1 MNAPGRV
8 LVAGLG
14 SPHGDDQAGWLVA
27 ENIATQFRTHPR
39 IVVRRAMIPLDVLD
53 WLEGIDILHVCDACD
68 IFGDGNDRDGSE
80 AASRDRKLH
89 RLTWDADQMMDSDN
103 SGKAAVNASLK
114 SLRGRGSH
122 DFGLPDV
129 LRLAE
134 KTGLLPKRVIIWA
147 IEGSCFRP
155 EDLMSNETRETALQ
169 AVDELTTELSL
180 SHA

>member
-1 MNAPGRV
+1 MSDPGRV

-14 SPHGDDQAGWLVA
+14 SPHGDDQAGWLFA

-39 IVVRRAMIPLDVLD
+39 IIVRRAMIPLDVLD
-53 WLEGIDILHVCDACD
+53 WLDGIDILHVCDACH
-68 IFGDGNDRDGSE
+68 ICDGSDICDASE
-80 AASRDRKLH
+80 ATNRDRKLH
-89 RLTWDADQMMDSDN
+89 RFTWDAEQMIDSDN
-103 SGKAAVNASLK
+103 SGESVVHAALK

-134 KTGLLPKRVIIWA
+134 KTGLLPKQVIIWA
-147 IEGSCFRP
+147 IEGRCFQP
-155 EDLMSNETRETALQ
+155 EDVMSDETRETALQ
-169 AVDELTTELSL
+169 AVDELTNELSL